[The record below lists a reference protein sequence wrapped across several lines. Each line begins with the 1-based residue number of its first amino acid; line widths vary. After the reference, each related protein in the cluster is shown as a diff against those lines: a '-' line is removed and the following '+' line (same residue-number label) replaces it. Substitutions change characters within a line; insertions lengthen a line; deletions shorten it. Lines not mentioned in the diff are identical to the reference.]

1 MLSVGQQIE
10 EEDVNTVMLE
20 MDIDARVWVQS
31 AAWGHS
37 VMKT

>member
-31 AAWGHS
+31 AA
-37 VMKT
+37 